1 MINMMRKDDDH
12 HEHGENGDDC
22 VDVIVKITLP
32 IADVKNDNDKSMFQL
47 QRGGVQK
54 IMPKPEESSVKMLP
68 SCHYIRLRRIII
80 LKVSKFCT

>member
-1 MINMMRKDDDH
+1 MINIMTKEDDH

-54 IMPKPEESSVKMLP
+54 ISQS
-68 SCHYIRLRRIII
+68 
-80 LKVSKFCT
+80 LKNLQ